1 MALTISVVVV
11 AFHNATLAVNHR
23 TYAAKVVSDEETI
36 SRMGQQRLQAVGG
49 LQVATPGKDLVKE
62 AVPENSVAGVV
73 RGGFFAGA
81 QNDRGGRSE

>member
-1 MALTISVVVV
+1 MEDVPLKNIALRVC
-11 AFHNATLAVNHR
+11 NPP
-23 TYAAKVVSDEETI
+23 YAAKVVSDEETI

-49 LQVATPGKDLVKE
+49 LQVATTGKDLVKD

-81 QNDRGGRSE
+81 QNDRGVAQNDTLP